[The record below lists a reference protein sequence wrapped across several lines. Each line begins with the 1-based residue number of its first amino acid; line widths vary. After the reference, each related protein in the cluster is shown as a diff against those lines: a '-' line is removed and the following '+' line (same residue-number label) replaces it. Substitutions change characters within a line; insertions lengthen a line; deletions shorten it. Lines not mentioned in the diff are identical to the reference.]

1 MNLYSQYKKQK
12 AIDKAFSIMLLF
24 CFIFWFL
31 SKTEVAGFVLFDV
44 VYEMGVFPMIL
55 LAVLCTLY
63 FLVRWIMTRFTVN
76 KIYLFGCLLVVLTLL
91 IMRFI
96 FSITLDGITLM
107 PRYY

>member
-1 MNLYSQYKKQK
+1 LNLYSQYKKQK
-12 AIDKAFSIMLLF
+12 AIDKAFSIMLVF

-31 SKTEVAGFVLFDV
+31 SKTEVVGFVLFGV

-63 FLVRWIMTRFTVN
+63 FLVRWMMNRFTLN
-76 KIYLFGCLLVVLTLL
+76 KIYIYGFLLGVITLL

-96 FSITLDGITLM
+96 FSITLDGIILM
-107 PRYY
+107 PIYN